1 MRYDLRDAAVSLSRG
16 LRGCGGP
23 IKVMCGLCVELN
35 LAGEPVDASQID
47 LMLDAM
53 RRRGPD
59 ARGTFVEGN
68 IGLGH
73 VRLSI
78 LDLDVRSDQPMRDEA
93 GRVIVFNGEIYNHEE
108 LRRALDGPHRFRTTS
123 DTEVALAAYAAWGVD
138 CFERFNGDWAIAIL
152 DPTQDRLVL
161 SRDRFGIK
169 PLFIARSGG
178 RIRIASTVGAILASG
193 HPARLSGDSVAGMLR
208 RGKPDPGTGSWLEG
222 IDAVEPGT
230 CLVMDRSGQAR
241 QHRYWGEDDV
251 FGADVPEA
259 YEEAVE
265 TFGELLADAVRLRL
279 AADVP
284 VGVCLSGGLDSSL
297 IVGLG
302 AGVPGQGP
310 IRTYS
315 GIATGHPSDESAFAR
330 AMVEHAGTVPQFI
343 ELDLDGFIRSF
354 PAAVIAQES
363 VLGSVDTVARWLVLE
378 RASRDV
384 TVLLDGQG
392 GDELLAGYPR
402 MHRRLKDEDL
412 RRRFVARVATKPPRS
427 DIEPLMELASELRAN
442 RAGRSRTR
450 PTTERSLDPVTL
462 QQYESLHGAGLRSLL
477 HTEDRLTMGFSM
489 EGRVPFLDHRLVSMC
504 FSAPLSFRIQNQDK
518 RMARDFARRHQVVP
532 RAIHERLDKRGF
544 DSPFAELLRSEPGV
558 TWLKG
563 MFEGLVRSGGGLDGL
578 VDQQVVDMIVEGH
591 ARGPVDESR
600 RLVRLISLGILLERW
615 QSSIA

>member
-1 MRYDLRDAAVSLSRG
+1 
-16 LRGCGGP
+16 
-23 IKVMCGLCVELN
+23 MCGLCAEIN
-35 LAGEPVDASQID
+35 LAQEPVDGARIN

-59 ARGTFVEGN
+59 ARGSFVDGN

-78 LDLDVRSDQPMRDEA
+78 LDLDPRSDQPMRDEV
-93 GRVIVFNGEIYNHEE
+93 GRVIVFNGEIYNHAE
-108 LRRALDGPHRFRTTS
+108 LKRDLDGRHRFRTTS
-123 DTEVALAAYAAWGVD
+123 DTEVVLAAYAAWGVD
-138 CFERFNGDWAIAIL
+138 CFRRFNGDWAMAIL

-169 PLFIARSGG
+169 PLFMARSGG

-193 HPARLSGDSVAGMLR
+193 HSARLPEDSVTRMLR
-208 RGKPDPGTGSWLEG
+208 RGKPDPGAGSWLEG
-222 IDAVEPGT
+222 VDAVEPGT
-230 CLVMDRSGQAR
+230 CLVLDRSGLAS

-251 FGADVPEA
+251 FGAEIPDR

-265 TFGELLADAVRLRL
+265 AFGGLLADSVRLRL

-302 AGVPGQGP
+302 ARVAGQGP

-315 GIATGHPSDESAFAR
+315 GIATGHPSDESAYAR
-330 AMVEHAGTVPQFI
+330 AVVEDAGTIPEFI

-354 PAAVIAQES
+354 PDVVIAQES
-363 VLGSVDTVARWLVLE
+363 VLGSADTVARWLVLE

-402 MHRRLKDEDL
+402 MHRRLEDERL
-412 RRRFVARVATKPPRS
+412 RDRFLARAAPKSPQS
-427 DIEPLMELASELRAN
+427 DIEPLKELAGDLRAD
-442 RAGRSRTR
+442 RAGRAHTR
-450 PTTERSLDPVTL
+450 PNPERSLDPVTL

-518 RMARDFARRHQVVP
+518 RMARDFARRHHVVP

-544 DSPFAELLRSEPGV
+544 DSPFAELLRSDAGV

-563 MFEGLVRSGGGLDGL
+563 MFEGLTRSGGGLDGL
-578 VDQQVVDMIVEGH
+578 VDQQVVGMIVEGH

-600 RLVRLISLGILLERW
+600 RLVRLISLGILLDRW
-615 QSSIA
+615 QASVG

>member
-1 MRYDLRDAAVSLSRG
+1 
-16 LRGCGGP
+16 
-23 IKVMCGLCVELN
+23 MCGLCVELN
-35 LAGEPVDASQID
+35 LAREPVDGAHID

-53 RRRGPD
+53 RLRGPD
-59 ARGTFVEGN
+59 ARGSFLEGN

-78 LDLDVRSDQPMRDEA
+78 LDLDSRSDQPMRDDA
-93 GRVIVFNGEIYNHEE
+93 GRVIVFNGEIYNHRE
-108 LRRALDGPHRFRTTS
+108 LRRDLDGRHRFRTTS

-138 CFERFNGDWAIAIL
+138 CFRRFNGDWAIAIL

-169 PLFIARSGG
+169 PLFVARSGE
-178 RIRIASTVGAILASG
+178 RIRIASTIGAIIASG
-193 HPARLSGDSVAGMLR
+193 HPAKMDRDSVVQMLR
-208 RGKPDPGTGSWLEG
+208 RGKPDPGTGSWMEG

-230 CLVMDRSGQAR
+230 CLVLDRSGR
-241 QHRYWGEDDV
+241 THHHRYWGEDDV
-251 FGADVPEA
+251 FGADVPDR

-265 TFGELLADAVRLRL
+265 TFGGLLADAVRLRL

-302 AGVPGQGP
+302 ARVSGQGP

-330 AMVEHAGTVPQFI
+330 AVVEDAGTIPEFI
-343 ELDLDGFIRSF
+343 ELDLEGFIRSF
-354 PAAVIAQES
+354 PDVVMAQES
-363 VLGSVDTVARWLVLE
+363 VLGSADTVARWLVLE

-402 MHRRLKDEDL
+402 MHRRLEDEDL
-412 RRRFVARVATKPPRS
+412 RRRFLARAAPKPPQS
-427 DIEPLMELASELRAN
+427 GIEPLRELAGDWKGN
-442 RAGRSRTR
+442 RTGQSRTR
-450 PTTERSLDPVTL
+450 PTAERSLDPVTL
-462 QQYESLHGAGLRSLL
+462 QQYQSLHGAGLRSLL

-504 FSAPLSFRIQNQDK
+504 FSAPLSFRIRDQDK
-518 RMARDFARRHQVVP
+518 RLARDFARRHQVVP
-532 RAIHERLDKRGF
+532 RVVHERSDKRGF
-544 DSPFAELLRSEPGV
+544 DSPFAELLRGEAGV
-558 TWLKG
+558 AWLRDT
-563 MFEGLVRSGGGLDGL
+563 FEELARPGGGLDGI
-578 VDQQVVDMIVEGH
+578 VDRRVVDTIIEGH
-591 ARGPVDESR
+591 ALGPVDESK
-600 RLVRLISLGILLERW
+600 RLVRLVSLGIMLESW
-615 QSSIA
+615 GATIA